1 MNNTNR
7 GLPLGRGLA
16 AQKAY
21 VRETLDLIAGAT
33 GVRPVGWSSP
43 SVYSNGDTMQAVAAQ
58 GITHTIDPM
67 DSDIISR
74 LKTPDGSPIPPPH
87 PVVTGDMG
95 PPLARVTTPA
105 QPP

>member
-21 VRETLDLIAGAT
+21 VRETLDVIAGAT

-43 SVYSNGDTMQAVAAQ
+43 SVYSNGDTMQAVAAG
-58 GITHTIDPM
+58 GITYTIGQKGF
-67 DSDIISR
+67 DIHLR
-74 LKTPDGSPIPPPH
+74 FETPARSVIQLPYSG
-87 PVVTGDMG
+87 VTGG
-95 PPLARVTTPA
+95 
-105 QPP
+105 QGQQC